1 MNIHQLS
8 VTYDPLEDRVLLRVN
23 TTTQEEVRVWLTR
36 RMLTQMLPHLPR
48 VASEQL
54 ALAAPVQTA
63 LLTEQDKQTF
73 ADIKQQEHLHK
84 SDFSTPFQT
93 GETML
98 MNGDALLLTDLK
110 MVPQTDG
117 MALMVLEERARE
129 GRSARLMELRM
140 KVELLHGLKHLLQE
154 VWSQTGWTAP
164 QVVGTANPHMTL
176 DAPPTGQ
183 LLN

>member
-23 TTTQEEVRVWLTR
+23 TTTQEEIRVWLTR
-36 RMLTQMLPHLPR
+36 RMLANLMPHLPR

-54 ALAAPVQTA
+54 AMAAPA
-63 LLTEQDKQTF
+63 HMPLLTEQDKQVF

-176 DAPPTGQ
+176 DAPPAGQ